1 MKYIFVVQGE
11 GRGHMTQ
18 AITLE
23 KMLERNG
30 HEVVEILVGTS
41 ATRKVPEFFLRGV
54 NAPVKEYTS
63 VNFRV
68 SSTNR
73 KPNMFKTVT
82 YNTAMSIK
90 YFPSLRFL
98 RRRILDSGADVVV
111 NFYELLL
118 GLAYS
123 VYWIKVPQ
131 VSIGHQYA
139 FMHKDFG
146 MPILQNPGHEWVN
159 FISRVGSKGTRKR
172 LALSFSPMPEDK
184 LWKIKTVP
192 PLLRQEILD
201 LRNEDGTPGPQI
213 KEGDY
218 VLGYMLNTGF
228 SNEVMG
234 WHRKHPDTPLHFFW
248 DKWSAGE
255 VKKFDDTL
263 IFYLID
269 DKKFVEQMAG
279 CGAYACT
286 AGFESVCEAMYL
298 GKPILMVPAH
308 IEQEV
313 NAFDA
318 DRTGAGIS
326 SKSFDISAL
335 LEFKKGFKPNEDF
348 VTWVRSAEKIIL
360 EELTTG
366 VEPHK
371 KRKSTNTK

>member
-1 MKYIFVVQGE
+1 MKYIFIVQGE

-41 ATRKVPEFFLRGV
+41 ATRKIPEFFLRSV

-63 VNFRV
+63 VNFMA
-68 SSTNR
+68 SAKNR
-73 KPNMFKTVT
+73 KPNMFKTVF
-82 YNTAMSIK
+82 YNIFTFIK
-90 YFPSLRFL
+90 YFPSIRFL
-98 RRRILDSGADVVV
+98 RRTILHSGADVVV

-118 GLAYS
+118 GLTYAS
-123 VYWIKVPQ
+123 YWIKIPQ

-139 FMHKDFG
+139 FIHRDFG
-146 MPILQNPGHEWVN
+146 LPVLQHPGYEWIN

-184 LWKIKTVP
+184 LWKIKVVP
-192 PLLRQEILD
+192 PLLRPEVLD
-201 LRNEDGTPGPQI
+201 LRNEDGTPGPMM
-213 KEGDY
+213 KDGGY

-228 SNEVMG
+228 SDDVMT
-234 WHRKHPDTPLHFFW
+234 WHKDHPETQLHFFW
-248 DKWSAGE
+248 DKWSAGT
-255 VKKFDDTL
+255 VKKVDDTL
-263 IFYLID
+263 TFYLID
-269 DKKFVEQMAG
+269 DKEFVKQMAG

-308 IEQEV
+308 IEQQV

-318 DRTGAGIS
+318 HRNGAGIPA
-326 SKSFDISAL
+326 KYFDISAL
-335 LEFKKGFKPNEDF
+335 LEFKKDFKPNEDF
-348 VTWVRSAEKIIL
+348 VSWVRSAERIIL

-366 VEPHK
+366 ME
-371 KRKSTNTK
+371 KRKRRDKDK